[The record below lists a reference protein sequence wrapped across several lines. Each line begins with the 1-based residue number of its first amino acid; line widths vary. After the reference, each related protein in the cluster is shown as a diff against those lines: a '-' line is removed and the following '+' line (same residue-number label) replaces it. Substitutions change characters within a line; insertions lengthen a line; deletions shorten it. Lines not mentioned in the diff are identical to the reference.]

1 MVDNRVISYSL
12 RRLVL
17 LIISLVGVSV
27 ITFLVTNLLP
37 GDVAQ
42 MIVGQRADA
51 EKLEAIR
58 TQLGLNRPIWV
69 RYLDWA
75 GSFIMGDFGDSI
87 ILGLSVERL
96 IANRLPATTFLAV
109 SALILAVIVAIPMG
123 IIAAIEQNNPID
135 TGLSIIAFAG
145 ISLPNFFWGLVLIL
159 IVAGYLNLLPPA
171 GYTNPIVDP
180 VAGFQQVLLPALAVS
195 FALLANLMRMMRSSL
210 LEELNTEYIKLA
222 KSKGLTQRSIIQD
235 HALRNAF
242 LPVLTVIGFQVG
254 ALFGGLVV
262 IEEVFAY
269 PGIGQLTFQALATRD
284 IELIQGTIMVI
295 ATIFMSANLIVDVLY
310 AVLDPRVGTGGNE

>member
-1 MVDNRVISYSL
+1 
-12 RRLVL
+12 
-17 LIISLVGVSV
+17 
-27 ITFLVTNLLP
+27 
-37 GDVAQ
+37 

-310 AVLDPRVGTGGNE
+310 AVLDPRVGTGGTE